1 MEIQNTTILKDSI
14 KKRFSPRAFQNKQ
27 IDSLELESL
36 FEAARWAASSMNEQP
51 WLFHYAAKGETEYEM
66 ILDSLMPGNK
76 VWAQEAP
83 ILMVNYYKE
92 VFSRN
97 GSFNR
102 SAMHDLGLAMGNMSI
117 QATTLNIGLHMMG
130 GFNPEIIIKNF
141 DIPDAYV
148 PFSVVAM
155 GYYGDPNSLDEPL
168 RTRETAERKRKKLS
182 EIVFH
187 KQIKK

>member
-1 MEIQNTTILKDSI
+1 MEIENTTILNDVI
-14 KKRFSPRAFQNKQ
+14 LKRFSPRAFQNKR
-27 IDSLELESL
+27 IDPSELESL
-36 FEAARWAASSMNEQP
+36 FEAACWAASSMNEQP
-51 WLFHYAAKGETEYEM
+51 WLFHYAEKGEAEYEM

-92 VFSRN
+92 VFDKN

-130 GFNPEIIIKNF
+130 GFNPEIITKKF
-141 DIPDAYV
+141 ELPDGYV
-148 PFSVVAM
+148 PFCVVAI
-155 GYYGDPNSLDEPL
+155 GYFGDPNSLDEPL
-168 RTRETAERKRKKLS
+168 KSRETAERKRKKLS